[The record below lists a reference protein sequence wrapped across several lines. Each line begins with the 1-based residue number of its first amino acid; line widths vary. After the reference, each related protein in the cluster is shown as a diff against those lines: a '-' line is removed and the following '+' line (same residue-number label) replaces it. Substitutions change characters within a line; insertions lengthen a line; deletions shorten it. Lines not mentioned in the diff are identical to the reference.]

1 MFQNVLENVRKKC
14 PLIHNITNY
23 VTANDCANVVLAC
36 GASPIMADE
45 KDEVADI
52 TAICAGLNIN
62 MGTISKLKIESM
74 LIAGKKANELHH
86 PIVLDPVGVGISKL
100 RRDTAMQFLQEI
112 QFTVIRGNVSEIK
125 KLALGIGTEKG
136 VDAADCITE
145 ENMDEI
151 VAFAKVFAKETGAI
165 VVLTGA
171 VDIVADGQKAYC
183 IRNGHPMMSS
193 ITGTGCQL
201 SAMIAA
207 YISANPENLFIAVVA
222 AVSAMGYAGE
232 IAYAR
237 LSELDGNA
245 TYRTYIIDAIYNMTT
260 EMLEKG
266 AKYEVR

>member
-62 MGTISKLKIESM
+62 MGTISKPKIESM

-151 VAFAKVFAKETGAI
+151 VAFAKVFAKETEAI

-245 TYRTYIIDAIYNMTT
+245 TYRTHIIDAIYNMTT

>member
-62 MGTISKLKIESM
+62 MGTISKPKIESM

-86 PIVLDPVGVGISKL
+86 PIVLDPGGVGISK
-100 RRDTAMQFLQEI
+100 QEI

-201 SAMIAA
+201 SAMIA
-207 YISANPENLFIAVVA
+207 
-222 AVSAMGYAGE
+222 
-232 IAYAR
+232 
-237 LSELDGNA
+237 